1 MNHSEIDIKPLTANK
16 KKEQQM
22 RVLRFLNPTYIKEP
36 PYDTTDLLVSLGFSS
51 FTIAIDLLFNLIDI
65 NQIRISIRF
74 YP

>member
-1 MNHSEIDIKPLTANK
+1 LETDIKPLTANK

-36 PYDTTDLLVSLGFSS
+36 PYKTTDLLGFGS

-65 NQIRISIRF
+65 NQVRISIRF